1 MAPRIPGFRKA
12 DLARG
17 HAPADRM
24 TREFIFRRCI
34 HRRASATVRVT
45 AWGSGQGMCPRP
57 SQTQSEERADT
68 LADERKSQ
76 QVGPTDIYIVRVK
89 LNRAEAVNIP
99 DFSPTPGMEV
109 YIKTSERL
117 YQAIYIKT
125 SERTLFQYIVK
136 PIL

>member
-1 MAPRIPGFRKA
+1 
-12 DLARG
+12 
-17 HAPADRM
+17 
-24 TREFIFRRCI
+24 
-34 HRRASATVRVT
+34 
-45 AWGSGQGMCPRP
+45 MCPRP

-76 QVGPTDIYIVRVK
+76 QGPTDIYIVRVK

-117 YQAIYIKT
+117 YQDIYIKT
-125 SERTLFQYIVK
+125 SERTFFQYIVK
-136 PIL
+136 PILDSMMRAFRER

>member
-1 MAPRIPGFRKA
+1 
-12 DLARG
+12 
-17 HAPADRM
+17 
-24 TREFIFRRCI
+24 
-34 HRRASATVRVT
+34 
-45 AWGSGQGMCPRP
+45 MCPRP

-109 YIKTSERL
+109 YIKTSER
-117 YQAIYIKT
+117 T
-125 SERTLFQYIVK
+125 FFQCIVK
-136 PIL
+136 PIHDSMMRAFRER

>member
-1 MAPRIPGFRKA
+1 
-12 DLARG
+12 
-17 HAPADRM
+17 
-24 TREFIFRRCI
+24 
-34 HRRASATVRVT
+34 
-45 AWGSGQGMCPRP
+45 MCPRP

-109 YIKTSERL
+109 YIKTSEL
-117 YQAIYIKT
+117 T
-125 SERTLFQYIVK
+125 FFQYIVK
-136 PIL
+136 PILDSMMRAFRER

>member
-1 MAPRIPGFRKA
+1 
-12 DLARG
+12 
-17 HAPADRM
+17 
-24 TREFIFRRCI
+24 
-34 HRRASATVRVT
+34 
-45 AWGSGQGMCPRP
+45 MCPRP

-109 YIKTSERL
+109 YIKTSEL
-117 YQAIYIKT
+117 T
-125 SERTLFQYIVK
+125 FFQYIVK
-136 PIL
+136 LILDSMMRAFRER

>member
-1 MAPRIPGFRKA
+1 
-12 DLARG
+12 
-17 HAPADRM
+17 
-24 TREFIFRRCI
+24 
-34 HRRASATVRVT
+34 
-45 AWGSGQGMCPRP
+45 MCPRP

-109 YIKTSERL
+109 YIKTN
-117 YQAIYIKT
+117 
-125 SERTLFQYIVK
+125 ERTFFQYIVK
-136 PIL
+136 PILDSMMRAFRER